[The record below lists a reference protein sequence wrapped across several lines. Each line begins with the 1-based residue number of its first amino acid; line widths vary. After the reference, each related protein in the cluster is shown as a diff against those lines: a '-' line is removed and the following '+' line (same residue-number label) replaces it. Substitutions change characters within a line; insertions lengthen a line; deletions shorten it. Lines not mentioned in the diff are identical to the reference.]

1 MKKIALKSLAKSCL
15 AGIFAISALGNAN
28 AATGTFAV
36 GFTTVAD
43 ITITEVQP
51 ISFGTTMFITN
62 AGTCTMDVA
71 TPLALTMQAELAS
84 LTGANFG
91 NVTGSGCVTTAAGA
105 SGNQG
110 GYFRLTGLSG
120 ADVKLTVNSASNA
133 DFGFVP
139 TGCAIDHDGTA
150 GANTDSCLTFT
161 AGTPLTVT
169 LANAT
174 DAGGTNPV
182 DKQLMLAVG
191 GTITVNQALTAATA
205 YTQNFTIVATY

>member
-1 MKKIALKSLAKSCL
+1 MKKVALKSLVKSCFV
-15 AGIFAISALGNAN
+15 GAIALSVMSSAN

-62 AGTCTMDVA
+62 AGTCTMNVA
-71 TPLALTMQAELAS
+71 TPLAVTMQAELAS
-84 LTGANFG
+84 LSGSNFG
-91 NVTGSGCVTTAAGA
+91 NVAGSGCVTTAAGA
-105 SGNQG
+105 GGNQG
-110 GYFRLTGLSG
+110 GYFRLTGISG
-120 ADVKLTVNSASNA
+120 ADVKVTINSASNA

-139 TGCAIDHDGTA
+139 SGCAIDHDGTA
-150 GANTDSCLTFT
+150 GANTDSCLAFT

-169 LANAT
+169 LANST

-191 GTITVNQALTAATA
+191 GTITVNQALTSATV
-205 YTQNFTIVATY
+205 YTQNFTIVAIY